1 MTDSNA
7 NPPSVPASDQI
18 ARLFDQLA
26 DGYDRAALRFFPFAA
41 DRLVER
47 LAPRPGEK
55 ILDVATGTG
64 AVAVA
69 LAQRLSGN
77 GRVMAVDISERMLD
91 RAYANVR
98 RMALHN
104 VDLHPMDAA
113 ALEFRSGYFDAVA
126 CSFGLFFMQD
136 MTEALR
142 EWRRVL
148 RPGGRIALTGFGA
161 DAFQPLAD
169 AYCRTLHDCG
179 GPDLRAADFPWQR
192 LATAEMFTEVLVR
205 SGFEAIECTNVQL
218 GYHLQ
223 NALEWWDVV
232 WNSGFRGPLLGLDET
247 RLEQFRERHL
257 AEVAGLFKNDTLW
270 LDVPVLFVGARV
282 AADAHAQV
290 RPTA

>member
-1 MTDSNA
+1 MTDANA
-7 NPPSVPASDQI
+7 NPPSPPPADQV

-41 DRLVER
+41 DRLAER

-69 LAQRLSGN
+69 LAQRLAGS
-77 GRVMAVDISERMLD
+77 GRVMAVDIAERMLD

-136 MTEALR
+136 MADALR

-148 RPGGRIALTGFGA
+148 RPGGRIALTGFGPS
-161 DAFQPLAD
+161 AFQPLVD
-169 AYCRTLHDCG
+169 VYCRDLHECG
-179 GPDLRAADFPWQR
+179 GPALRAADLPWQR
-192 LATAEMFTEVLVR
+192 LATAESFSALLHE
-205 SGFEAIECTNVQL
+205 SGFEAVECSTAQL

-232 WNSGFRGPLLGLDET
+232 WNSGFRGPLTSLDEA
-247 RLEQFRERHL
+247 RLELFRERHL
-257 AEVAGLFKNDTLW
+257 AEVASLFTNAALW
-270 LDVPVLFVGARV
+270 LDVPVLFVSARV
-282 AADAHAQV
+282 AANEH
-290 RPTA
+290 T

>member
-1 MTDSNA
+1 MTRTDA
-7 NPPSVPASDQI
+7 NPPAVPPPDQL

-41 DRLVER
+41 DRLVQR

-69 LAQRLSGN
+69 LAQRLTGN

-104 VDLHPMDAA
+104 VDLHPMDAT

-126 CSFGLFFMQD
+126 CSFGLFFMPD
-136 MTEALR
+136 MVEALR

-148 RPGGRIALTGFGA
+148 RPGGRIALTGFGPG
-161 DAFQPLAD
+161 AFQPAVAD
-169 AYCRTLHDCG
+169 YCRTLRDCG
-179 GPDLRAADFPWQR
+179 GPDLTPADFPWQR
-192 LATAEMFTEVLVR
+192 LATADVFAALLGAA
-205 SGFEAIECTNVQL
+205 GFEAVECGTEQL
-218 GYHLQ
+218 GYHLH
-223 NALEWWDVV
+223 NTLEWWDIV
-232 WNSGFRGPLLGLDET
+232 WGSGFRGPLVQLDAA

-257 AEVAGLFKNDTLW
+257 AQVGALFTDGTLW
-270 LDVPVLFVGARV
+270 LDVPVMFASARV
-282 AADAHAQV
+282 AF
-290 RPTA
+290 

>member
-7 NPPSVPASDQI
+7 NPPSIPPPDQI
-18 ARLFDQLA
+18 ARLFDRLA

-41 DRLVER
+41 DRLVQR

-69 LAQRLSGN
+69 LGQHLVGGS

-104 VDLHPMDAA
+104 VDVHPMDAT

-126 CSFGLFFMQD
+126 CSFGLFFIPD
-136 MTEALR
+136 MVEALR

-148 RPGGRIALTGFGA
+148 RPGGRIALTGFGPT
-161 DAFQPLAD
+161 AFQPLAD
-169 AYCRTLHDCG
+169 NYCSTLRACG
-179 GPDLRAADFPWQR
+179 GPELSAQDFPWQR
-192 LATAEMFTEVLVR
+192 LATAETFEQLLQAA
-205 SGFEAIECTNVQL
+205 GFEAVECSTEQL

-223 NALEWWDVV
+223 NALEWWEIV
-232 WNSGFRGPLLGLDET
+232 WNSGFRGPLMALDAEQ
-247 RLEQFRERHL
+247 LEQFRERHL
-257 AEVAGLFKNDTLW
+257 ADVGAMFKGETLW
-270 LDVPVLFVGARV
+270 LDIPVLFVNARV
-282 AADAHAQV
+282 ATDY
-290 RPTA
+290 

>member
-1 MTDSNA
+1 MTE
-7 NPPSVPASDQI
+7 PVPAPVSLPSTDQI

-41 DRLVER
+41 DRLAQR

-69 LAQRLSGN
+69 LAQRLGGTAAGGGG

-113 ALEFRSGYFDAVA
+113 ALEFRSGYFDAIS

-136 MTEALR
+136 MVEALR

-161 DAFQPLAD
+161 EAFRPLAD
-169 AYCRTLHDCG
+169 WYCEALRDSG
-179 GPDLRAADFPWQR
+179 GPALQPEDFAWQR
-192 LATAEMFTEVLVR
+192 LATPETATALLTAAGFTR
-205 SGFEAIECTNVQL
+205 IECTIDQL

-223 NALEWWDVV
+223 APQDWWEIV
-232 WNSGFRGPLLGLDET
+232 WNSGFRAALADLDDAV
-247 RLEQFRERHL
+247 LERFRERHL
-257 AEVAGLFKNDTLW
+257 ARVGAAFSEEVLW
-270 LDVPVLFVGARV
+270 LNVPVLFVS
-282 AADAHAQV
+282 AQV
-290 RPTA
+290 AEA

>member
-1 MTDSNA
+1 MTDCNA
-7 NPPSVPASDQI
+7 DRPSIPPPDQI
-18 ARLFDQLA
+18 ARLFDRLA

-41 DRLVER
+41 DRLVRR

-69 LAQRLSGN
+69 VGQHLVGSG

-104 VDLHPMDAA
+104 VDVHPMDAT

-126 CSFGLFFMQD
+126 CSFGLFFMPD
-136 MTEALR
+136 MAEALR

-148 RPGGRIALTGFGA
+148 RPGGRIALTGFGPT
-161 DAFQPLAD
+161 AFQPLAD
-169 AYCRTLHDCG
+169 NYCSMLRACG
-179 GPDLRAADFPWQR
+179 GPALCAHDLPWQR
-192 LATAEMFTEVLVR
+192 LATAETFEQLLLAA
-205 SGFEAIECTNVQL
+205 GFEAVECSTEQL

-223 NALEWWDVV
+223 NALEWWEIV
-232 WNSGFRGPLLGLDET
+232 WNSGFRGPLMALDAEQ
-247 RLEQFRERHL
+247 LEHFRGRHL
-257 AEVAGLFKNDTLW
+257 ADIGAMFKGETLW
-270 LDVPVLFVGARV
+270 LDVPVLFVTASV
-282 AADAHAQV
+282 ATDY
-290 RPTA
+290 